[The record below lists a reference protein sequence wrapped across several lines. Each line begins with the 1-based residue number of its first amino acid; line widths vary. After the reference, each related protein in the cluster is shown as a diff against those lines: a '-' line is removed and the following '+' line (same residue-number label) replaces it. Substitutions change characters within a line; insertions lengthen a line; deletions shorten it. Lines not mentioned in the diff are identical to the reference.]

1 MIMHNGLATL
11 LRTNSFVRD
20 VDGIYA
26 MPPKGPAIEQT
37 LERKLRERVASQQY
51 DDYFTPI
58 ARSHSIPVMDYEVD
72 RFLKR
77 MPPGAL
83 ILDIGGCWGWHWRRL
98 AATRPDIGVL
108 IVDFVR
114 NNLGHACKLLGPLV
128 GTQVA
133 LMHAD
138 AMALPFPEAGM
149 GWAGFHGVWTVQ
161 VFQHIPN
168 FTHACREAYRVLR
181 PGGRFAN
188 HSLHITPFNRT
199 LYRLL
204 GQQYHCDG
212 MRNNQFHLT
221 RANDKQR
228 QILADLFKGGED
240 RYTECLFHP
249 DLKWH
254 WTGSRKNLVGAMDA
268 RLGNFPWFGKWIAR
282 QRGFEG
288 RKA

>member
-1 MIMHNGLATL
+1 MNMHTRLAAL
-11 LRTNSFVRD
+11 LHANAFVLGE
-20 VDGIYA
+20 DGIYA
-26 MPPKGPAIEQT
+26 PPQAGFAAEQ
-37 LERKLRERVASQQY
+37 LKERNLRERVAGQQY

-108 IVDFVR
+108 VIDFVR
-114 NNLGHACKLLGPLV
+114 TNLGHARKLLGPLV
-128 GTQVA
+128 GTSVA

-138 AMALPFPEAGM
+138 AMALPFPDGGI
-149 GWAGFHGVWTVQ
+149 GWVGFDGVWTVQ
-161 VFQHIPN
+161 VFQHIPD
-168 FTHACREAYRVLR
+168 FRHVCGEAYRVLR
-181 PGGRFAN
+181 PGGRFTN
-188 HSLHITPFNRT
+188 HSLHITPFNRM

-228 QILADLFKGGED
+228 QILDDLFEGGED

-254 WTGSRKNLVGAMDA
+254 WTGGRKNLVGAVDA
-268 RLGNFPWFGKWIAR
+268 RLGNFPWLGKWIAR